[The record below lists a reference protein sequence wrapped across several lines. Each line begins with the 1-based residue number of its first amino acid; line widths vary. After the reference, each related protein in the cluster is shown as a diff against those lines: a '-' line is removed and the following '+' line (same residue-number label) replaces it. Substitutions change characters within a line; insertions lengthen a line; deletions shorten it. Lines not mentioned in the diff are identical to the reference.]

1 MIRLLITALAVLAC
15 GAAAAFYLR
24 SETGYVLISFHH
36 WIVETSLLG
45 LIVAIV
51 AMLFGAYAL
60 LRLLVAGVRLP
71 ATMQRLL
78 ARRRAEKA
86 QESFETGL
94 LRLLEGNW
102 KRAEI
107 ELVRRAA
114 DHHAGHL
121 NYLAAARAAQ
131 RLGAGDRRDHYM
143 QLASE
148 IAPELEFA
156 TLFTQTEQTGRE
168 AGGEEVCK

>member
-1 MIRLLITALAVLAC
+1 
-15 GAAAAFYLR
+15 
-24 SETGYVLISFHH
+24 
-36 WIVETSLLG
+36 
-45 LIVAIV
+45 
-51 AMLFGAYAL
+51 
-60 LRLLVAGVRLP
+60 
-71 ATMQRLL
+71 MQRLL

-131 RLGAGDRRDHYM
+131 RPGAGDRRDHYLK
-143 QLASE
+143 LASE
-148 IAPELEFA
+148 IAPEM
-156 TLFTQTEQTGRE
+156 RS
-168 AGGEEVCK
+168 EEHTSELQSLMRSPNAVLLLQKNTKLYKEP

>member
-94 LRLLEGNW
+94 QIGRASCRARVCQYVEISVVAVLL
-102 KRAEI
+102 KKKI
-107 ELVRRAA
+107 
-114 DHHAGHL
+114 
-121 NYLAAARAAQ
+121 
-131 RLGAGDRRDHYM
+131 
-143 QLASE
+143 
-148 IAPELEFA
+148 
-156 TLFTQTEQTGRE
+156 
-168 AGGEEVCK
+168 

>member
-78 ARRRAEKA
+78 AMRRAENRSDA
-86 QESFETGL
+86 
-94 LRLLEGNW
+94 
-102 KRAEI
+102 
-107 ELVRRAA
+107 RRI
-114 DHHAGHL
+114 GKECV
-121 NYLAAARAAQ
+121 
-131 RLGAGDRRDHYM
+131 
-143 QLASE
+143 S
-148 IAPELEFA
+148 
-156 TLFTQTEQTGRE
+156 T
-168 AGGEEVCK
+168 C